1 MRPPPRRQPRR
12 GNTRAS
18 TPAATSAALAARV
31 DALLR
36 PHAIPAR
43 RAFLT
48 ASYAPTQLP
57 WLGVPVPAIREVVRD
72 LDRTTHE
79 QSAAAVLRLALAL
92 ARKGSLE
99 GRQVGYELLGRRADA
114 LALVNREAAERLGRG
129 NDNWASVDAFAT
141 TVTGPAWRLGYLRDR
156 DLLAWAHSRD
166 PWWRRAAV
174 VSTVALNTASR
185 GGRGDSRRTLLICRT
200 TMANLTPMMA
210 RALSWALRSLAPHDP
225 AAVLA
230 FLERHRVQLPAAV
243 TREVETKLR
252 TGKKTATS
260 RSRSVPDPRSRR
272 DSRE

>member
-1 MRPPPRRQPRR
+1 MTPPPRRQPRR

-79 QSAAAVLRLALAL
+79 LSAAAILRLALAL

-99 GRQVGYELLGRRADA
+99 GRQVGYELLGAAPTRSPSSIARWPNGSDA
-114 LALVNREAAERLGRG
+114 
-129 NDNWASVDAFAT
+129 AT
-141 TVTGPAWRLGYLRDR
+141 TTG
-156 DLLAWAHSRD
+156 
-166 PWWRRAAV
+166 RRWMP
-174 VSTVALNTASR
+174 SP
-185 GGRGDSRRTLLICRT
+185 RR
-200 TMANLTPMMA
+200 
-210 RALSWALRSLAPHDP
+210 
-225 AAVLA
+225 
-230 FLERHRVQLPAAV
+230 
-243 TREVETKLR
+243 
-252 TGKKTATS
+252 
-260 RSRSVPDPRSRR
+260 
-272 DSRE
+272 